1 VALLVFE
8 YYVAIYKAPIAPPV
22 EGCDTMP
29 ADGSARA
36 GDKESEKQGV
46 KRNRNRDEIRVI

>member
-1 VALLVFE
+1 MALLVFE
-8 YYVAIYKAPIAPPV
+8 YYVAMYKAPIALNV

-36 GDKESEKQGV
+36 GDKKYKTVGEKG
-46 KRNRNRDEIRVI
+46 

>member
-8 YYVAIYKAPIAPPV
+8 YYVAMYKAPIALNV

-36 GDKESEKQGV
+36 GDKKYKTVGEKG
-46 KRNRNRDEIRVI
+46 